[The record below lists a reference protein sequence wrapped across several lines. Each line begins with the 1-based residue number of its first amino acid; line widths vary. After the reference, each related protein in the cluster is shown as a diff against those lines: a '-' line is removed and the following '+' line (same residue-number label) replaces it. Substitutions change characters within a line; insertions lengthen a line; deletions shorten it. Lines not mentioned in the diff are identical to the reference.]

1 MNKTKKIRLRNCLFS
16 LGLGILLLEQSALA
30 CMGVDLETITF
41 LDRLPKD
48 AMKKSTVAKVEVVS
62 ATTDKLK
69 IENAEKSEE
78 IDSKITAEVKV
89 LEALKGTKKGALI
102 KVVVEL
108 SSCSSEPKVAPKQ
121 TYYLAGS
128 IEKDG
133 IFRGEWRRHTLQP

>member
-1 MNKTKKIRLRNCLFS
+1 MRTAKKFS
-16 LGLGILLLEQSALA
+16 ISKLVFLLGITIYFLDQSALA

-48 AMKKSTVAKVEVVS
+48 AMKKNTVAKVEVVS
-62 ATTDKLK
+62 ATTEKLR
-69 IENAEKSEE
+69 IQNAEKSEE
-78 IDSKITAEVKV
+78 VDSKIIAEVRV
-89 LEALKGTKKGALI
+89 LEALKDTKKGALI

-133 IFRGEWRRHTLQP
+133 IFRGEWRRHALQP

>member
-1 MNKTKKIRLRNCLFS
+1 MNKAKKFRLRNGL
-16 LGLGILLLEQSALA
+16 LPLALGIFLAGLPAVA

-41 LDRLPKD
+41 LDQLPKD

-62 ATTDKLK
+62 ATTEKLK
-69 IENAEKSEE
+69 IQNAEKSEE